1 MRPAELCHEMRN
13 GLAGLKGNLLLLRT
27 QDLPPSAG
35 EMVER
40 IARITD
46 SLERLAHGG
55 LKEIPLPPLP
65 ASGRHGAGHSG
76 TMHSGR
82 CRPLEVLS
90 TLASDY
96 FPMAGGALRV
106 RLDSDLPE
114 AAVPGDVLAAAVV
127 NLSRNA
133 FESGARLVRI
143 EGTHRRKRIR
153 IQVLDDGPGCPVEA
167 LPRLFEC
174 GFRLGKSPGG
184 AGLGLHLV
192 RSSVE
197 ACGGSLSAALG
208 AEAEGP
214 GMVFTLDLPA
224 I

>member
-13 GLAGLKGNLLLLRT
+13 GLAGLKGNLLLLRA
-27 QDLPPSAG
+27 QELPPSAG
-35 EMVER
+35 EMIER
-40 IARITD
+40 ISRIMD
-46 SLERLAHGG
+46 SLERLALDG
-55 LKEIPLPPLP
+55 LKEQPLPPLT
-65 ASGRHGAGHSG
+65 ASGRSG
-76 TMHSGR
+76 TGPSGK
-82 CRPLEVLS
+82 CRPSEVLS

-106 RLDSDLPE
+106 RLDSDLTE

-133 FESGARLVRI
+133 FEAGARLVRI
-143 EGTHRRKRIR
+143 DGARRRKRIR
-153 IQVLDDGPGCPVEA
+153 IQVRDDGPGCPAEA

-174 GFRLGKSPGG
+174 GFRLGNSPGG

-192 RSSVE
+192 KSSVE
-197 ACGGSLSAALG
+197 ACGGGLTAALG
-208 AEAEGP
+208 SGAEGP

-224 I
+224 L